1 MLTVKD
7 LSIRYGEFPA
17 VSGVSFTVNSGEFVS
32 ILGPSGCGK
41 TTLLRAIAGYV
52 YPDVG
57 EIVLDGKPI
66 TYTTPQQRRIG
77 MVFQNYALF
86 PHMTVAQNVGFALAL
101 QRRPSAEIK
110 ARVAEMLA
118 IVKLEGFDT
127 RRPAELSGGQQQRVA
142 LARALAFSP
151 RLLLLDE
158 PLGALDLRLREAM
171 QMEIRRVQRETGVTA
186 IFVTHDQGEAL
197 AMSDRIAVM
206 NSGRIEQLDT
216 PRAIYSAP
224 NTTFVAQFVGKS
236 NILDAL
242 VVSTTA
248 DCVETSVAGLSMRFP
263 RPQRGEPLTPGA
275 TCRVCIRPEHLRVS
289 RAGTTGAIIATV
301 HSVQF
306 LGTHQLIELHTHV
319 GSLLAHASEPWSVGD
334 QAHVVWD
341 AEDVRL
347 LSE

>member
-1 MLTVKD
+1 MLTVTD
-7 LSIRYGEFPA
+7 VSVRYGEFPA
-17 VSGVSFTVNSGEFVS
+17 VADVSFSVSRGEFVS

-52 YPDVG
+52 YPDAG
-57 EIVLDGKPI
+57 EIVLDGNPI
-66 TYTTPQQRRIG
+66 TYMTPQQRRIG

-101 QRRPSAEIK
+101 ERRPASEIK

-118 IVKLEGFDT
+118 IVKLEGFDA

-171 QMEIRRVQRETGVTA
+171 QIEIRRVQRETGVTA

-197 AMSDRIAVM
+197 AMSDRVAVM
-206 NSGRIEQLDT
+206 NAGRIEQLDT
-216 PRAIYSAP
+216 PRAIYSVP

-236 NILDAL
+236 NILEARVASAEDGS
-242 VVSTTA
+242 VS
-248 DCVETSVAGLSMRFP
+248 VSVAGTVIRLACP
-263 RPQRGEPLTPGA
+263 HGGERMPGA
-275 TCRVCIRPEHLRVS
+275 ACRLCIRPEHVRLS
-289 RAGTTGAIIATV
+289 RTTTGGGIAATV
-301 HSVQF
+301 QSIQF

-319 GSLLAHASEPWSVGD
+319 GSILAHSVDPWSSGD
-334 QAHVVWD
+334 QAFVDWD
-341 AEDVRL
+341 PAKVRL
-347 LSE
+347 LSD